1 MPNLRCALA
10 YRPGEPVVNGAESAL
25 RTATA
30 AGIQICFANPGT
42 TEMPLV
48 AALDSVPGVRSVLC
62 LFEGVCTGCADGYG
76 RMAEHPALTLL
87 HLGPGFA
94 NGVANLHNAR
104 RAFTPVVNVIGDH
117 ATWHLEHDA
126 PLTSD
131 IESLARPVSAW
142 LRAVRRADELAP
154 ALAEAVAA
162 ARSSPGGVATLIAPC
177 DAQWGE
183 APGPS
188 APRTPRAGPVAEPER
203 IAKAAELLRGA
214 RPALLLGGAAL
225 YGEPLRDAGRIAA
238 ATGCRLLADTF
249 VARLER
255 GAGVP
260 PVERLPYFPE
270 QARAFLQGLS
280 ALVVVGTR
288 APVSFFGYRDQPSR
302 LAPEGV
308 AVLRLAGPEQA
319 PGATLAA
326 LAASLDATSRAPTTT
341 QPARRERPHGALGV
355 ESLGAA
361 LASVQ
366 PENAIVVDEAATS
379 GLPWFLHSAG
389 APPHEVLGLTGGA
402 IGQGL
407 PCATGA
413 ALACPERPV
422 IAFQADG
429 SAAYT
434 LQALWTQ
441 ARESLDVTTVLCS
454 NRSYRILQVE
464 LARAG
469 IAEPGPAAR
478 SLTDLGQPD
487 LDWCALARGFGVPA
501 SRPASA
507 EALAAELE
515 KSLAEPGPH
524 LIQVDL

>member
-1 MPNLRCALA
+1 
-10 YRPGEPVVNGAESAL
+10 V
-25 RTATA
+25 
-30 AGIQICFANPGT
+30 CFANPGT

-48 AALDSVPGVRSVLC
+48 AALDSVPGIRSVLC

-76 RMAEHPALTLL
+76 RMTGRPALTLL

-104 RAFTPVVNVIGDH
+104 RAFTPVVNLIGDH
-117 ATWHLEHDA
+117 ATWHQVHDA

-131 IESLARPVSAW
+131 IESLARPVSIW
-142 LRAVRRADELAP
+142 LREPRGANDLAP

-162 ARSSPGGVATLIAPC
+162 SQSAAGGVATLIVPC
-177 DAQWGE
+177 DAQWEEAGGP
-183 APGPS
+183 APGR
-188 APRTPRAGPVAEPER
+188 APTKGTVADPER
-203 IAKAAELLRGA
+203 IATAAKLLQGRPGA
-214 RPALLLGGAAL
+214 ALLLGGAAL
-225 YGEPLRDAGRIAA
+225 FGEALRDAGRIAA

-270 QARAFLQGLS
+270 QARAFLGELP
-280 ALVVVGTR
+280 ALIVVGSR
-288 APVSFFGYRDQPSR
+288 PPVSFFGYRDQPSL
-302 LAPEGV
+302 LAPDGV
-308 AVLRLAGPEQA
+308 ETLQLAGPENDLTE
-319 PGATLAA
+319 TLAA
-326 LAASLDATSRAPTTT
+326 LAASLDASTATPVTADGAP
-341 QPARRERPHGALGV
+341 RERPSGALST
-355 ESLGAA
+355 ESLGRALCAA
-361 LASVQ
+361 Q
-366 PENAIVVDEAATS
+366 PEGVIVVDEAATS
-379 GLPWFLHSAG
+379 GLPWFLGSVG
-389 APPHEVLGLTGGA
+389 APRHEVLALTGGA

-413 ALACPERPV
+413 ALACPDRRV

-469 IAEPGPAAR
+469 IAEPGPAAHA
-478 SLTDLGQPD
+478 LTELDRPG

-501 SRPASA
+501 TRPASA
-507 EALAAELE
+507 EELTTALETSFAE
-515 KSLAEPGPH
+515 AGPH